1 MRRSLLIVALG
12 ALSSGCLSGGDDAE
26 YARAEDRVSLGRM
39 IAQLPAPTV
48 SARESSV
55 PTRTQV
61 LEAYARVEGRL
72 AEPKDNH
79 AIDRRMAE
87 LAMEVG
93 EDADLEGAAN
103 PYAPAVARYE
113 ALLANGVNDQRDE
126 ILYQLS
132 RAHDVSGNTKDSLRY
147 LDLLLAEFPASVHAV
162 EAHFRRG
169 EMHFSAER
177 YARAS
182 DDYATVVAAGAETPF
197 HQNALYMLGWSQF
210 KQSELDASLGNFLTL
225 LATLLND
232 ERELTRAE
240 SELLGD
246 TLRVAVL
253 TVQYLDGART
263 LAARMD
269 AVGKPA
275 WQHKLYSGLAADYVE
290 RERYLDGVAT
300 WSTFVD
306 ENPLDAWAP
315 LAQQELIR
323 VLHTG
328 GFPSD
333 VRKQQEVF
341 VARFGI
347 DSPYWAEHAENAV
360 EEYGD
365 VLRDYLNVLASH
377 AHAAVQAKAKKGRA
391 RRDDYLAA
399 ARWYEESLRT
409 FPNDESVPRYT
420 FLLGELYT
428 EAGEHQR
435 AVTAYQHV
443 SREHVDAPEAA
454 DAGYAAILGLG
465 ELNGRH
471 VNKGDELGLRL
482 QIDAQIE
489 YAMQFRDDPRAASVQ
504 ASAANGLFSLGE
516 YAQAMKLAQNLLDS
530 WPTSEQGLR
539 ETALSIVGHGRFEVE
554 DYAGAEQSYRALL
567 TLAQDPD
574 TRQKTTERMLAAV
587 YKQGELAE
595 ASEDLDVASDH
606 YLRLADIDANS
617 EIAVRGA
624 FDAVALK
631 EKEGD
636 TSGAAA
642 LLAQLRQLHPDHAL
656 LKDAGVRLAALHEK
670 GGDGLSAATEFVR
683 LADTDADAEVR
694 RQSRYRAAEL
704 YLAAGE
710 KRLAVAQFDLYARNF
725 NEPYAIRMEA
735 LQQLAVLGDQLGDI
749 KQRKQWQRELVVAHG
764 RAGSQSSPRTTALA
778 AEADFALAADE
789 RLAFDAVRLQQPLAR
804 SLKQKQAVLEHAV
817 AAYERVAGYKVQ
829 EFMTAATFQIADLYT
844 ALAKAIID
852 SERPHDLNAA
862 ELEQYVLLLEE
873 EAYPFEEKAIALHE
887 INMQRSWD
895 GIYDEWVKRSF
906 AELKRMLPA
915 RFDKVEIET
924 AYVESIH

>member
-12 ALSSGCLSGGDDAE
+12 ALSSGCMSGGGEAE
-26 YARAEDRVSLGRM
+26 YARTEDRVPLGRM

-48 SARESSV
+48 AAKESSV

-72 AEPKDNH
+72 SDPKDNH

-93 EDADLEGAAN
+93 EDAAIEGTSN
-103 PYAPAVARYE
+103 PYASAVARYE
-113 ALLANGVNDQRDE
+113 ALLANGATDQRDE

-132 RAHDVSGNTKDSLRY
+132 RAHDVSGNTKSSLHY
-147 LDLLLAEFPASVHAV
+147 LDLLLEEFPTSVHAV
-162 EAHFRRG
+162 EAHFRRA

-177 YARAS
+177 YGQAS

-210 KQSELDASLGNFLTL
+210 KRSELDASLGNFLTL
-225 LATLLND
+225 LATLLD
-232 ERELTRAE
+232 DDRELTRAE
-240 SELLGD
+240 AELLDD
-246 TLRVAVL
+246 TLRVSVL
-253 TVQYLDGART
+253 AVQYLDGAQT

-269 AVGKPA
+269 ALGRPA

-300 WSTFVD
+300 WATFVD
-306 ENPLDAWAP
+306 QNPLDAWAP

-347 DSPYWAEHAENAV
+347 DSPYWTEHAETAT

-391 RRDDYLAA
+391 TRDDYLAA

-409 FPNDESVPRYT
+409 FPDDESVPRYT

-443 SREHVDAPEAA
+443 SREHVDAAEAA

-465 ELNGRH
+465 ALNGQQK
-471 VNKGDELGLRL
+471 NNGDELGLRL

-504 ASAANGLFSLGE
+504 ASAANSLFSLGE

-530 WPTSEQGLR
+530 WPSAEQGLR
-539 ETALSIVGHGRFEVE
+539 ETALSIVGHGRFEAE
-554 DYAGAEQSYRALL
+554 DYAGAEQSYRDLLALSR
-567 TLAQDPD
+567 DPD

-595 ASEDLDVASDH
+595 ANGDLDTASTH
-606 YLRLADIDANS
+606 YLRLASIDANA
-617 EIAVRGA
+617 EITLRGA
-624 FDAVALK
+624 FDAVALM
-631 EKEGD
+631 EKQGD
-636 TSGAAA
+636 SAGAAR
-642 LLAQLRQLHPDHAL
+642 LLAQLRQQQPEHAL
-656 LKDAGVRLAALHEK
+656 LKDAGVRLAALHER
-670 GGDGLSAATEFVR
+670 GGDGLAAATEFVR
-683 LADTDADAEVR
+683 LADADADAEVR
-694 RQSRYRAAEL
+694 RQSRYRAGEL

-710 KRLAVAQFDLYARNF
+710 KKLAMVQFDLYARNF
-725 NEPYAIRMEA
+725 SEPHAIRVEA
-735 LQQLAVLGDQLGDI
+735 LHQLAVIADQLGDI
-749 KQRKQWQRELVVAHG
+749 KQRKQWQRELVAVHG
-764 RAGSQSSPRTTALA
+764 RAGTQSSPRTTTLA

-789 RLAFDAVRLQQPLAR
+789 RLAFDGIRLQQPLAR
-804 SLKQKQAVLEHAV
+804 SLKQKQAALEHAV
-817 AAYERVAGYKVQ
+817 SAYERVAGYKVQ

-844 ALAKAIID
+844 ALARAIID
-852 SERPHDLNAA
+852 SERPRELNAA

-895 GIYDEWVKRSF
+895 GIYDDWVKRSF

>member
-1 MRRSLLIVALG
+1 MRRYLLIAALG
-12 ALSSGCLSGGDDAE
+12 ALSSGCLSGGDAE
-26 YARAEDRVSLGRM
+26 YARAEDRVPLGRM

-48 SARESSV
+48 SAKESSV

-72 AEPKDNH
+72 ADPKDNH
-79 AIDRRMAE
+79 AINRRMAE

-93 EDADLEGAAN
+93 EDAAIEGAEN
-103 PYAPAVARYE
+103 PYAGAVARYE
-113 ALLANGVNDQRDE
+113 TLLANGVADQRDE

-132 RAHDVSGNTKDSLRY
+132 RAHDVSGNTRASLQY
-147 LDLLLAEFPASVHAV
+147 LDLLLAEFPDSVHAV

-177 YARAS
+177 YSKAS
-182 DDYATVVAAGAETPF
+182 ADYASVVAAGEETSF

-210 KQSELDASLGNFLTL
+210 KQSDLDVSLDHFVTL
-225 LATLLND
+225 LATLLD
-232 ERELTRAE
+232 DDRELTRAE
-240 SELLGD
+240 SELLDD
-246 TLRVAVL
+246 TLRVSVL
-253 TVQYLDGART
+253 TLQYLDGAQT

-269 AVGKPA
+269 AQGRPA

-300 WSTFVD
+300 WTTFVD
-306 ENPLDAWAP
+306 RNPLDAWAP

-333 VRKQQEVF
+333 VLNQQEVF
-341 VARFGI
+341 VTRFGV
-347 DSPYWAEHAENAV
+347 DSPYWAEHEDNAI

-377 AHAAVQAKAKKGRA
+377 AHAAVQAKAKKRRA
-391 RRDDYLAA
+391 TREDYLAA

-409 FPNDESVPRYT
+409 FPDDETVPRYT

-443 SREHVDAPEAA
+443 SREHGDAPEAA

-465 ELNGRH
+465 AMNGQPAT
-471 VNKGDELGLRL
+471 GDDELALRL

-504 ASAANGLFSLGE
+504 ASAANSLFSLGE

-530 WPTSEQGLR
+530 WPSAEQGLR
-539 ETALSIVGHGRFEVE
+539 ETALSIVGHGQFEAE
-554 DYAGAEQSYRALL
+554 DYAGSEQSYRQLLAL
-567 TLAQDPD
+567 TDSPD
-574 TRQKTTERMLAAV
+574 TRKKTTERLLATV

-595 ASEDLDVASDH
+595 ASEDLDTATEH
-606 YLRLADIDANS
+606 YLRLAMIDANA
-617 EIAVRGA
+617 ELAVRGA

-631 EKEGD
+631 EKQGD
-636 TSGAAA
+636 TAGAAA
-642 LLAQLRQLHPDHAL
+642 LLAQLRQQHPDHAL
-656 LKDAGVRLAALHEK
+656 LRDAGVRLAAMHEK
-670 GGDGLSAATEFVR
+670 GGDGLAAATEFVR
-683 LADTDADAEVR
+683 LADTESDAEVR

-710 KRLAVAQFDLYARNF
+710 KKLALNQFDLYARNF
-725 NEPYAIRMEA
+725 SDPYGIRMEA
-735 LQQLAVLGDQLGDI
+735 LHQMSVIAGQLGDTD
-749 KQRKQWQRELVVAHG
+749 QRKRWQRELIQAHG
-764 RAGSQSSPRTTALA
+764 RAGAQNSARTTTLA
-778 AEADFALAADE
+778 AEADFALAANE
-789 RLAFDAVRLQQPLAR
+789 RLAFDAIRLQQPLAR
-804 SLKQKQAVLEHAV
+804 SLKQKQAALEHAV
-817 AAYERVAGYKVQ
+817 AAYERIAGYKVQ
-829 EFMTAATFQIADLYT
+829 EFVTGATFQIADLYT

-852 SERPHDLNAA
+852 SERPRDLNAA

-887 INMQRSWD
+887 INMKRSWE